1 VANAAPYRLIFQPD
15 PELRAAA
22 FAHEASVF
30 GSVYSVP
37 YDFHVAEFAPY
48 EAQSAFL
55 VVVDQLGDV
64 RATMRLV
71 TPGPS
76 GLKTIVEAARSP
88 WFVDSQRAARAVGL
102 DLANT
107 WDVATLAVGSKLGR
121 DRLVVTA
128 SLYHGLTVAAR
139 RNRVT
144 SLLMTVD
151 ERVRGILQTYFGL
164 YTTAFPGATPQPFEG
179 SPASTPVYGHCAAML
194 AAQRRQNPEAYR
206 LLTLGVGLDG
216 VAIPPEQHFDLL
228 ERALAL
234 STPAVAPAV
243 AVAADTAELSS
254 A

>member
-1 VANAAPYRLIFQPD
+1 MRGPVASAAPYRLVFQPE
-15 PELRAAA
+15 PVLRAAA
-22 FAHEASVF
+22 FAHEASIF

-55 VVVDQLGDV
+55 VVVDQEERV

-71 TPGPS
+71 TPGPA
-76 GLKTIVEAARSP
+76 GIKTIVEAARSP
-88 WFVDSQRAARAVGL
+88 WFLEAERAADAVGL
-102 DLANT
+102 DLAKT
-107 WDVATLAVGSKLGR
+107 WDVATLAVGSGLGR

-151 ERVRGILQTYFGL
+151 ERVRGILETYFGL
-164 YTTAFPGATPQPFEG
+164 YTTALPGAVPKPFEG
-179 SPASTPVYGHCAAML
+179 SPASTPVYGHCADML
-194 AAQRRQNPEAYR
+194 TAQRKLNPEAYR
-206 LLTLGVGLDG
+206 LLTLGVGLEG
-216 VAIPPEQHFDLL
+216 VEIPSEQQFDLL

-234 STPAVAPAV
+234 SATES
-243 AVAADTAELSS
+243 TELSRAS
-254 A
+254 

>member
-1 VANAAPYRLIFQPD
+1 VPSAEPYRLVFQPEPD
-15 PELRAAA
+15 LRAAA

-37 YDFHVAEFAPY
+37 YEFHVAEFAPY
-48 EAQSAFL
+48 EPQSAFL
-55 VVVDQLGDV
+55 VVVDQDDRV

-71 TPGPS
+71 TPGPA

-88 WFVDSQRAARAVGL
+88 WFLEAERAARAVGL

-107 WDVATLAVGSKLGR
+107 WDVATLAVGSGLGR

-151 ERVRGILQTYFGL
+151 ERVRGILETYFGL
-164 YTTAFPGATPQPFEG
+164 HTIALPGAVPKPFEG

-194 AAQRRQNPEAYR
+194 SAQRRHNPEAYR
-206 LLTLGVGLDG
+206 LLTLGQGLEN
-216 VAIPPEQHFDLL
+216 VAIPAEPHFDLL
-228 ERALAL
+228 ERALEL
-234 STPAVAPAV
+234 
-243 AVAADTAELSS
+243 ADTAPASTELSP

>member
-1 VANAAPYRLIFQPD
+1 MPGQRSLTRRYSILHTCLTDQKRLRGPVANAAPYRLIFQPD

-55 VVVDQLGDV
+55 VVVDQQGDV

-121 DRLVVTA
+121 DRLVVSA
-128 SLYHGLTVAAR
+128 PLTRGPRAPAR

-179 SPASTPVYGHCAAML
+179 SPASTPVYGH
-194 AAQRRQNPEAYR
+194 
-206 LLTLGVGLDG
+206 
-216 VAIPPEQHFDLL
+216 
-228 ERALAL
+228 
-234 STPAVAPAV
+234 
-243 AVAADTAELSS
+243 
-254 A
+254 